1 MFAIINT
8 VIEKRFQEKEI
19 ENEFVHEKIVM
30 HIKGLIEIKDNDR
43 YELDW
48 KIHRIE
54 CTDCAEDRN
63 CKIIGSSLVERL
75 FLKGTV
81 YRDGS
86 DFTS

>member
-48 KIHRIE
+48 KSAQI
-54 CTDCAEDRN
+54 AQ
-63 CKIIGSSLVERL
+63 KIAIVRLSGQSSLVERL

>member
-1 MFAIINT
+1 MTFILLYKRIINT

-19 ENEFVHEKIVM
+19 ES
-30 HIKGLIEIKDNDR
+30 LIEIKDNDR

-48 KIHRIE
+48 KSAQI
-54 CTDCAEDRN
+54 AQ
-63 CKIIGSSLVERL
+63 KIAIVRLSGQSSLVERL